1 MEEIQVSPKSGIA
14 ELEKVFQE
22 YKSRLEN
29 AEQESAEIVGVAWQK
44 AESIIAKAQEEA
56 QQIAD
61 ETKRKSKEE
70 ADGVILESKH
80 GAEQIVKEAE
90 DKIKKEAK
98 DRTQREV
105 EKIIASVRQAAEKQS
120 VEIIASSRIDADQ
133 IVNEVK
139 GTVEAEALEESS
151 KIIDE
156 AKEAAHK
163 VDKESI
169 ACAAE
174 TNKLLVE
181 VVQKAETIFDRF
193 RTETQTE
200 LAELLLAVGKVQ
212 DNLEGRIIIDEIKVG
227 ATVDN
232 GKDPKNR
239 SFAGKRELKVMPP
252 YEGIQV
258 KRLVEFLKKIPSI
271 RLAGQAATE
280 DMASIFIEILEP
292 LPLLALLRE
301 MSLIED
307 SDVRGDTIKL
317 KLRPSNNGD

>member
-29 AEQESAEIVGVAWQK
+29 AEQESAEIIGVAWQK
-44 AESIIAKAQEEA
+44 AENIIAKAQEEA
-56 QQIAD
+56 QQTAD
-61 ETKRKSKEE
+61 ETKRQSKEE
-70 ADGVILESKH
+70 ADRVILESKH
-80 GAEQIVKEAE
+80 EAEQIVKEAE
-90 DKIKKEAK
+90 DRIKKEAK

-105 EKIIASVRQAAEKQS
+105 EKIIAGARQATEKQS
-120 VEIIASSRIDADQ
+120 AEIIASSRKDADQ
-133 IVNEVK
+133 IVDEVK

-151 KIIDE
+151 KIIVE

-163 VDKESI
+163 IDKESI

-193 RTETQTE
+193 RAEAQKE

-212 DNLEGRIIIDEIKVG
+212 DNLESRIIIDEIKVG
-227 ATVDN
+227 ATDDN

-239 SFAGKRELKVMPP
+239 SFEGRRELQVIPP
-252 YEGIQV
+252 YEGIQI
-258 KRLVEFLKKIPSI
+258 KRLVEFLKKIPNI
-271 RLAGQAATE
+271 RLAGEAATE

-292 LPLLALLRE
+292 LPLLTLLRE

-307 SDVRGDTIKL
+307 SDVRGNTIKL
-317 KLRPSNNGD
+317 KLRPSNNGN